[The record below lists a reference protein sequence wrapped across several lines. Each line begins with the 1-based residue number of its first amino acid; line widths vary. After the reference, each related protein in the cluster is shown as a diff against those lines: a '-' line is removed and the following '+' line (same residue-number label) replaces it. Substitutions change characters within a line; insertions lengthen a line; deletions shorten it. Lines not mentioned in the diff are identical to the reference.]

1 MARHFTKAL
10 TAAALAIIL
19 TSGSPAEAPTLTQ
32 TAVSLV
38 TPEVAPSSTPD
49 SEQLDIEREATLRA
63 ARVKA
68 EEKAAAAAR
77 VAEQKVKPVE
87 NKPSAKIVAPTS
99 TTASTQNFHA
109 WVNATLAKYGVSP
122 GPSATFRVGNTAFCG
137 GYMCTT
143 TIRYGSVPASSVTV
157 VSPGAI
163 GNEFALIHEV
173 AHQKGVGFKDTG
185 GECAADVWARQYVS
199 GSIYC

>member
-1 MARHFTKAL
+1 MAKHFTVAL
-10 TAAALAIIL
+10 TATVLAAIL
-19 TSGSPAEAPTLTQ
+19 VSGNPAQAPTITQ
-32 TAVSLV
+32 TAISFADPA
-38 TPEVAPSSTPD
+38 TAPD
-49 SEQLDIEREATLRA
+49 SEQLEIERESILRS
-63 ARVKA
+63 ARIKA
-68 EEKAAAAAR
+68 EEKAAAVAR

-87 NKPSAKIVAPTS
+87 NKPLAKIVAPS
-99 TTASTQNFHA
+99 SVPASTQSFHA

-122 GPSATFRVGNTAFCG
+122 GPSAVFRVGNTAFCG

-143 TIRYGSVPASSVTV
+143 TIRYGTVPASSVTV

-185 GECAADVWARQYVS
+185 GECAADVWARQYIA